1 MTGSFTLLSGT
12 LRTFQVHA
20 CDGEELKLEC
30 LPNTVISIY
39 LAQYGRTVP
48 SHQLC
53 PTPSPSSSTSLS
65 SHNSSITYN
74 ETTDCLTS
82 DSLRYSLLQKVES
95 SCREQRVCKFMTS
108 PQSFGGIDPCP
119 GVRKYAEI
127 AFKCRPNTFYNKVV
141 CEGDRLRLKCHKTS
155 RIVIYSAAFGS
166 TQSGV
171 PECPQ
176 TDASQPV
183 SQSITPSEECRVS
196 YATETVM
203 SSCHGRK
210 KCSLEADVGTF
221 GDPGCAKSTR
231 LHLKVVYTCVPKDAL
246 KELDIGVT
254 AADTEKTGGNSDSLS
269 NEDGVDTSDYTGFV
283 EEPRYIPEQEV
294 SSTPRSSGH
303 KVLKEDPVV
312 VSTKNTNQK
321 SDIIP
326 NNSNYNIANNNSADS
341 DVNCTLI
348 APPEKVIGFISDWIS
363 AVNFIKRNTER
374 LLLYLL
380 VSLCGSL
387 VCFLIVLSSRLFIQK
402 RRVIKKA
409 NEDMPACHP
418 FGVLTDEHVDD
429 ILDQLDGV
437 TTLTEPLNHSHSH
450 NHHHHPIQVVRYG
463 NSNGAN
469 GVNTNTATRTS
480 SIRRQNSD
488 TNPRS
493 LTRSLNNYYY
503 N

>member
-1 MTGSFTLLSGT
+1 ALLSGT

-20 CDGEELKLEC
+20 CDGEELRLEC

-53 PTPSPSSSTSLS
+53 PTPPPPSSSLPSTNSTITS
-65 SHNSSITYN
+65 N
-74 ETTDCLTS
+74 TTSDCLTS
-82 DSLRYSLLQKVES
+82 DTLRYSLLQKVES

-141 CEGDRLRLKCHKTS
+141 CEGERLRLKCHKTS

-166 TQSGV
+166 TQAGV

-176 TDASQPV
+176 PDASQQPM
-183 SQSITPSEECRVS
+183 SQSMAASEECRVS

-210 KCSLEADVGTF
+210 KCSLEADIGTF
-221 GDPGCAKSTR
+221 GAPGCSKGTR
-231 LHLKVVYTCVPKDAL
+231 LHLKVVYTCVPKDVL
-246 KELDIGVT
+246 KELEIGVT
-254 AADTEKTGGNSDSLS
+254 DTEKSNSDNSLS

-283 EEPRYIPEQEV
+283 EEPRYVPEQEQP
-294 SSTPRSSGH
+294 STSPVSGH
-303 KVLKEDPVV
+303 KVTGKVDKEDLEIKYISPGDRSDVV
-312 VSTKNTNQK
+312 VKN
-321 SDIIP
+321 SD
-326 NNSNYNIANNNSADS
+326 YNIANNNSADS

-374 LLLYLL
+374 LVLYLL

-387 VCFLIVLSSRLFIQK
+387 VCFLIVLSSRLFLQK
-402 RRVIKKA
+402 RKA
-409 NEDMPACHP
+409 IRKAKDDMPACHP
-418 FGVLTDEHVDD
+418 FGGLTDEHVDD

-437 TTLTEPLNHSHSH
+437 TTLTEPLNHSHHH
-450 NHHHHPIQVVRYG
+450 NHLHHHHPIQVVRYG
-463 NSNGAN
+463 NNGGTGGAAN
-469 GVNTNTATRTS
+469 GVNTASRTS
-480 SIRRQNSD
+480 SMRRQNSD